1 MSHGRQSQAG
11 PGTKA
16 SRTGPARQLRQDY
29 LRGAGREQIESLCPA
44 EGSRDSRRRKG
55 CASQG
60 FREPGV
66 HIGERLEVLVLETAE
81 ISAMNE
87 DVAVG
92 NLHRAMGAMRIRNDA
107 ERGHGLRS
115 WRGKVLPRPTWVSRE
130 AGVREHRS
138 ARIPLPPDMSL
149 SRVRKSL
156 SATQ

>member
-1 MSHGRQSQAG
+1 MLSKFVGCRMVG
-11 PGTKA
+11 K
-16 SRTGPARQLRQDY
+16 ARQVRAPWRPVQGQPDNFDKSIFEELGVNKLKVFVLQREVVIPADAEDALR
-29 LRGAGREQIESLCPA
+29 R
-44 EGSRDSRRRKG
+44 
-55 CASQG
+55 G

-115 WRGKVLPRPTWVSRE
+115 WRGKVLPRPT
-130 AGVREHRS
+130 
-138 ARIPLPPDMSL
+138 
-149 SRVRKSL
+149 
-156 SATQ
+156 